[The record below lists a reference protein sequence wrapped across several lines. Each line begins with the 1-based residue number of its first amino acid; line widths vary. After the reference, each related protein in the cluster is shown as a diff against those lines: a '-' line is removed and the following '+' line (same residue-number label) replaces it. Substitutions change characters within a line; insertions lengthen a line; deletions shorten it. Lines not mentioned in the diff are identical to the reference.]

1 MSTKTKTK
9 TKTQQQLI
17 QEAAELLQQE
27 RIAREQAFIQ
37 EYDALVKKL
46 CEKYKCNI
54 GFKQPQ
60 LQITAL

>member
-1 MSTKTKTK
+1 MKKQTTKP
-9 TKTQQQLI
+9 KTQQQLI

-27 RIAREQAFIQ
+27 RITREQAFIQ

-46 CEKYKCNI
+46 CEKYNCNI